1 VLRVVARP
9 FLGEPGNFRRAG
21 RRDFSL
27 PPTEETVLD
36 ALQKLGHPVLGIGKI
51 ADLFCGRGLDGTWRT
66 AGNREGMEMLSRSIG
81 EWPRGLVV
89 ANFLDFDT
97 LYGHRNNAAGFAEAL
112 EHFDAYLGK
121 ELLPSLDKRDLL
133 VLTADHGCDPT
144 MESTDHSREYV
155 PLLVASPALQRRV
168 SLGSRESFCDVAA
181 TACDAL
187 TGEKWR
193 RGRSFLPDLAEV

>member
-1 VLRVVARP
+1 
-9 FLGEPGNFRRAG
+9 
-21 RRDFSL
+21 
-27 PPTEETVLD
+27 
-36 ALQKLGHPVLGIGKI
+36 
-51 ADLFCGRGLDGTWRT
+51 
-66 AGNREGMEMLSRSIG
+66 MEMLSRSIG

-193 RGRSFLPDLAEV
+193 RRRSFLPDLAEV